1 LRCWLLVAKRT
12 RQPRRWLDQQDRR
25 DRRDNLDNREIRGR
39 LDKRARRDSLETRDS
54 RETRAK
60 PAIADE
66 PETRA
71 NKGKPHRV
79 QRVSTN
85 TRIRTMAER
94 FASGTNGLN
103 GNFGVAKRA

>member
-1 LRCWLLVAKRT
+1 MRYSFSVAKPI
-12 RQPRRWLDQQDRR
+12 RQPRRCRGLQDRR
-25 DRRDNLDNREIRGR
+25 GRQANPDNREIRVR
-39 LDKRARRDSLETRDS
+39 PDKQARRDSLEIRAS

-71 NKGKPHRV
+71 NRARPHRA
-79 QRVSTN
+79 QRASTN
-85 TRIRTMAER
+85 TRTRTTAER

-103 GNFGVAKRA
+103 RNFCLAKQA